1 MSLNNPASRSALRSI
16 VFAVV
21 VLSLLAFAY
30 LFSFKLTT
38 EAGLREV
45 IRYAFI
51 ILFVSTLGY
60 ITETGIRSI
69 KAKGLLG
76 DIEIGAD
83 APAAAQTVADTAQ
96 ATADEIKGATP

>member
-16 VFAVV
+16 VFAIAVMA
-21 VLSLLAFAY
+21 LLAFAY
-30 LFSFKLTT
+30 IFSFKLTT

-45 IRYAFI
+45 LRYCFV

-60 ITETGIRSI
+60 ITETGIKSI

-76 DIEIGAD
+76 DIEMGTGD
-83 APAAAQTVADTAQ
+83 AAQTVADSAQ
-96 ATADEIKGATP
+96 ATADTIKDAKD